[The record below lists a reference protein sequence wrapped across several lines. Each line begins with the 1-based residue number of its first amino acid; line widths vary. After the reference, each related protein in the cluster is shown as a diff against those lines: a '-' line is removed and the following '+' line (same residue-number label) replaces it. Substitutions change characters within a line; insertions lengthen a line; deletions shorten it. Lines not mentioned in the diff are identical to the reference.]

1 MAPIKNDSIQHVT
14 EQLFSFSIDTS
25 FARQNE
31 GGYPDRHL
39 PEIDSS
45 YKTAPPKDV
54 ESFVTILPEF
64 STT

>member
-1 MAPIKNDSIQHVT
+1 MAPIKNDSIQQVT

-45 YKTAPPKDV
+45 KGSLSP
-54 ESFVTILPEF
+54 S
-64 STT
+64 